1 MLYTAEKP
9 ARFRIRGERIMDE
22 KGIARVL
29 LAEDNAAEARL
40 FKEILGTIDTEIE
53 ISIAKDGEDAL
64 KMLLEDG
71 GDYDM
76 ILLDINMPKKDG
88 FEVLESVRGSKLPP
102 VIILTTSD
110 SEKDIQKA
118 YDMNANCFITK
129 PAGLDKMIETVAAI
143 RKFWIENVRRAI

>member
-1 MLYTAEKP
+1 
-9 ARFRIRGERIMDE
+9 MDE